1 MPRTTQRAATHA
13 PRVRTQPGGSDSDTA
28 LTQAHW
34 CATRLLHHG
43 WRFTRFGP
51 GVATALTPAGDT
63 VEMSDTAAPPHRTLH
78 HDLCAA
84 LRTLG
89 EANARPLAHLEV
101 MLRLRVPITARPEQI
116 HPWAIPGSTLAA
128 SATVRIGYW
137 LATILSDDYRWQ
149 LVDFEASWFHAVPT
163 DEDGLQRFTAA
174 PPARRGR
181 TPTSTLL
188 AAHLATLN
196 DAERRTLTE
205 LVTAH
210 QRTPDRGAAPVIN
223 SDRPGLT
230 G

>member
-1 MPRTTQRAATHA
+1 
-13 PRVRTQPGGSDSDTA
+13 
-28 LTQAHW
+28 
-34 CATRLLHHG
+34 
-43 WRFTRFGP
+43 
-51 GVATALTPAGDT
+51 
-63 VEMSDTAAPPHRTLH
+63 MSDTAAPPHRTLH

>member
-1 MPRTTQRAATHA
+1 M
-13 PRVRTQPGGSDSDTA
+13 
-28 LTQAHW
+28 
-34 CATRLLHHG
+34 
-43 WRFTRFGP
+43 
-51 GVATALTPAGDT
+51 
-63 VEMSDTAAPPHRTLH
+63 
-78 HDLCAA
+78 
-84 LRTLG
+84 
-89 EANARPLAHLEV
+89 
-101 MLRLRVPITARPEQI
+101 RLRVPITARPEQI

-210 QRTPDRGAAPVIN
+210 QRTPDRGAAP
-223 SDRPGLT
+223 SSTLT
-230 G
+230 GRGSRDERAATQQQPAYHRSCPHSCRTRQRRCARESGAPPAAATDW